1 VKFLLRPGQVAA
13 GSRQVSDSSQV
24 LSQGA
29 AEQASTIEELTCS
42 LEEIAKQTKQNA
54 ANASNADKMALT
66 AKNNAIEGN
75 KKMSEMLKAM
85 QDINDA
91 SNNISRIIKVID
103 DIAFQTNI
111 LALNAAVEAA
121 RADSTGKDL
130 PLLQKK

>member
-1 VKFLLRPGQVAA
+1 MAKGNLDVSLSEKYLGDFAHIHEALDTIIVSLNGMIREISVAAGQVAA

-66 AKNNAIEGN
+66 AKNNAIEG
-75 KKMSEMLKAM
+75 
-85 QDINDA
+85 
-91 SNNISRIIKVID
+91 IK
-103 DIAFQTNI
+103 N
-111 LALNAAVEAA
+111 E
-121 RADSTGKDL
+121 
-130 PLLQKK
+130 

>member
-1 VKFLLRPGQVAA
+1 
-13 GSRQVSDSSQV
+13 
-24 LSQGA
+24 
-29 AEQASTIEELTCS
+29 
-42 LEEIAKQTKQNA
+42 
-54 ANASNADKMALT
+54 MALT

-103 DIAFQTNI
+103 DIAFQTNN
-111 LALNAAVEAA
+111 LHLMPPL
-121 RADSTGKDL
+121 RLQGRDSTGKDL